1 MASQLKR
8 LAALDAQKF
17 HLTVLG
23 STILVKRQKENL
35 HVGLLTVLSL
45 SKAQGM
51 IGCGFIVCLA
61 TKPAG
66 PPEGRSHVCSCIV
79 CDIARTTPVK
89 ELGHLARS
97 NKFLFPLF

>member
-1 MASQLKR
+1 MKR

-23 STILVKRQKENL
+23 STVLVKRQKENL
-35 HVGLLTVLSL
+35 HVGVLIVLSL
-45 SKAQGM
+45 SEAQGM
-51 IGCGFIVCLA
+51 IGCGFVVCLA

-66 PPEGRSHVCSCIV
+66 PLEGRRHVCSCLV
-79 CDIARTTPVK
+79 CDIVRTMPVK

-97 NKFLFPLF
+97 NKFVFPLF